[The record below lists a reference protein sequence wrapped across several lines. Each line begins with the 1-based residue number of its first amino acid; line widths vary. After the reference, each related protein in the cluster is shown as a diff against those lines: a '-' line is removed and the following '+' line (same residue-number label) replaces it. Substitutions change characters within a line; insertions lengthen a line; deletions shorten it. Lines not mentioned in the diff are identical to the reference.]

1 MDEMRI
7 FGNNCRLLMMEQ
19 GISQKKF
26 AEKLGYS
33 KSDVKRLLDGRLL
46 LFDDDIRDIAAFF
59 SKTRDEMFEI
69 RGTDEY
75 KGSGFPQC
83 IGNFSNPEN
92 MEFHIEDVNNFQH
105 RKEKNIMKMI
115 SRMIAVLQKVREKA
129 GWGSKIGLQ
138 CTAMIG
144 KINCAR
150 NKRS

>member
-1 MDEMRI
+1 M
-7 FGNNCRLLMMEQ
+7 
-19 GISQKKF
+19 
-26 AEKLGYS
+26 
-33 KSDVKRLLDGRLL
+33 
-46 LFDDDIRDIAAFF
+46 
-59 SKTRDEMFEI
+59 DEMFEI